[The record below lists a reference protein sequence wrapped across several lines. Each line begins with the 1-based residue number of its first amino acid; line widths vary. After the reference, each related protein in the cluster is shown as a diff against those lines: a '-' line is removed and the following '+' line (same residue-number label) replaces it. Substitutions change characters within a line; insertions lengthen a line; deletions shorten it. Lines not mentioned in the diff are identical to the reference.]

1 MGEDPLTVQ
10 FHWVDFWLL
19 IHDILLGFMADTVA
33 HQLGNFIREF
43 IEYDTAATQLG
54 YKRIMRIRVR
64 VDVRKPLKRKKRI
77 ALKNGESDMVK
88 VFAPIRAIQPQSEY
102 VFNWDISL
110 RAQPRKNL
118 SWKRNVNKWENWGSI
133 PKDSVSVKDKG
144 KSTFALGP
152 LKLRE
157 MDQHHDG
164 FEEEMVAHEKAS
176 SPITNSPITHTGQPG
191 VMKLLS
197 WNVWGLG
204 RPRTANRLRHMLRD
218 INLTVVFVIEMKLK
232 SCNME
237 KVRCKCGFPNGIDV
251 DSDGRSGG
259 LSLGWNS
266 DCKITLR
273 SFSRRHINNLLR
285 NKEGFIMGLGFKGH
299 NLVRSVVIAEAIA
312 VLHGLQFALDLG
324 FTNVILENHS
334 LGMPRI
340 WRGIFLIV
348 DFNSL
353 REKEMG
359 QPAMAVEGLRADE
372 DSFWVEDA
380 PLKVLEVADSDR
392 QFSRPP

>member
-77 ALKNGESDMVK
+77 ALKNGESVY
-88 VFAPIRAIQPQSEY
+88 VRFEAIQPQSEY

-164 FEEEMVAHEKAS
+164 FEEEMVAHEKAR
-176 SPITNSPITHTGQPG
+176 
-191 VMKLLS
+191 
-197 WNVWGLG
+197 

-324 FTNVILENHS
+324 FTNVILES
-334 LGMPRI
+334 DSKL
-340 WRGIFLIV
+340 
-348 DFNSL
+348 
-353 REKEMG
+353 KEMG